1 MSQRR
6 RDKDGSLQ
14 DVIKIGSLPNIGAYG
29 HVVLAGISIQTQIV
43 LILKVTIVQILFF
56 RSVECFEVDYSISFH
71 GSSGNN
77 TFYFITTFPQVMAL
91 SAVNA
96 PNLSFLHLGRILTVE
111 LVVNENLK
119 VT

>member
-14 DVIKIGSLPNIGAYG
+14 DVIKIGSLPNIGAY
-29 HVVLAGISIQTQIV
+29 VPTGISIQTQTV

-111 LVVNENLK
+111 LVVNENQK

>member
-14 DVIKIGSLPNIGAYG
+14 DVIKIGSLPNIGAY
-29 HVVLAGISIQTQIV
+29 VVLTGISIQTQIV

-56 RSVECFEVDYSISFH
+56 RSVECFEVDYSISLH

-111 LVVNENLK
+111 LVVNENQK